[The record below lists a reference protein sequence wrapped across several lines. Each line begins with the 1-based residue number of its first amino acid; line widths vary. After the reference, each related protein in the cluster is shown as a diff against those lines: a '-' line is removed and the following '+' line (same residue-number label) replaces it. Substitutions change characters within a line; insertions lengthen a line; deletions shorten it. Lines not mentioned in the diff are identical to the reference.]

1 MTGPPRALAADGS
14 KPEAVAAEHWV
25 RSSSASWP
33 TPGACR
39 PPRYLEIR
47 YEASTESPG
56 AAMSRISAFAGLS
69 SSPRLSESVRRCM
82 VTSQNDKY
90 KSQFGDEELRT
101 VERIVGPLATR
112 PGYRVES
119 DRRLENVLT

>member
-1 MTGPPRALAADGS
+1 
-14 KPEAVAAEHWV
+14 
-25 RSSSASWP
+25 
-33 TPGACR
+33 
-39 PPRYLEIR
+39 
-47 YEASTESPG
+47 
-56 AAMSRISAFAGLS
+56 
-69 SSPRLSESVRRCM
+69 M

-112 PGYRVES
+112 LGYRVES

>member
-1 MTGPPRALAADGS
+1 
-14 KPEAVAAEHWV
+14 
-25 RSSSASWP
+25 
-33 TPGACR
+33 
-39 PPRYLEIR
+39 
-47 YEASTESPG
+47 
-56 AAMSRISAFAGLS
+56 MSRISAFAGLS
-69 SSPRLSESVRRCM
+69 SSPRLSESVRRCT

>member
-1 MTGPPRALAADGS
+1 MRRLP
-14 KPEAVAAEHWV
+14 K
-25 RSSSASWP
+25 
-33 TPGACR
+33 
-39 PPRYLEIR
+39 
-47 YEASTESPG
+47 SPG

-69 SSPRLSESVRRCM
+69 SSPRLSESVRRCT
-82 VTSQNDKY
+82 VTRQNDKY

-112 PGYRVES
+112 LGYRVES